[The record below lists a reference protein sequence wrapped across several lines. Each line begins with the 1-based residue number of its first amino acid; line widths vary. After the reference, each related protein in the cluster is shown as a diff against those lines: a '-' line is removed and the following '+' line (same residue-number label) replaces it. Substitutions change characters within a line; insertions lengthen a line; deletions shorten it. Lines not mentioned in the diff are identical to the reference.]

1 MARHIHTVAC
11 LLAGLLA
18 AGPGPATAQALQ
30 GQVIRIG
37 IGAPLTGGAA
47 SFGVEMKNAVELAI
61 EDQNRAGGVLGAKLE
76 AAVFDDE
83 ASDAKGQAGAT
94 TLCQDPAV
102 LGVVGHVNSNV
113 SISASSVYAACGLA
127 MLTPMS
133 SNPGVTD
140 RGLPN
145 VFRLTNRDDHKGPGL
160 AAYLYRRAGKRRA
173 VVVDDQTAYGRGL
186 ADLFAGAFAKLGG
199 TVVARPTVKV
209 GDRDFQTLLAGLP
222 AGFDVMFFGGIAEAP
237 YLLQQMRERGL
248 NQLFSCG
255 DGCWNVKGFIQ
266 PAGAAATRGEGV
278 LILSAAP
285 AIGRVPGSAAFA
297 ERYTQR
303 FGPIANY
310 ALNSYDSARLV
321 IVAIQQAASARGG
334 VPSRGEVVAA
344 LRRLQY
350 QGIAYARPVTW
361 DAKGDNTAAVIFV
374 NVVEGDRFK
383 EVGEI
388 TRTDMPD

>member
-1 MARHIHTVAC
+1 MTRDWCAIALTMLS
-11 LLAGLLA
+11 LLAGWSDP
-18 AGPGPATAQALQ
+18 AGAQLE
-30 GQVIRIG
+30 GQTIRIG

-47 SFGVEMKNAVELAI
+47 SFGIEMKNAVELALD
-61 EDQNRAGGVLGAKLE
+61 EQNAAGGLLGARVD
-76 AAVFDDE
+76 ARVFDDE
-83 ASDAKGQAGAT
+83 ASDAKGQAGAADF
-94 TLCQDPAV
+94 CGDPTV
-102 LGVVGHVNSNV
+102 LAVVGHVNSNV
-113 SISASSVYAACGLA
+113 SIAASNVYAGCGLA

-160 AAYLYRRAGKRRA
+160 AAYLYRRAAKRRA

-199 TVVARPTVKV
+199 TVVVRPTVKV
-209 GDRDFQTLLAGLP
+209 GDRDFQALLAFLP
-222 AGFDVMFFGGIAEAP
+222 PDFDVMFFGGIAEAP
-237 YLLQQMRERGL
+237 YLLQQMRERGQ
-248 NQLFSCG
+248 NQLFACG

-266 PAGAAATRGEGV
+266 PAGGAATRGEGV

-297 ERYTQR
+297 ERYTKR

-310 ALNSYDSARLV
+310 APSSYDSARLV
-321 IVAIQQAASARGG
+321 IAAIQQAASARGG
-334 VPSRGEVVAA
+334 LPPRGEVVAA
-344 LRRLQY
+344 LRKVQY

-388 TRTDMPD
+388 TRGDTPN

>member
-18 AGPGPATAQALQ
+18 AGPGPATAQALR

-47 SFGVEMKNAVELAI
+47 SFGVEMRNAVELAI
-61 EDQNRAGGVLGAKLE
+61 EDQNRAGGVRGAKLE

-173 VVVDDQTAYGRGL
+173 VVVDDQTAYGKGL
-186 ADLFAGAFAKLGG
+186 ADLFAGAFARLGG

-209 GDRDFQTLLAGLP
+209 GDRDFQPLLAGLP
-222 AGFDVMFFGGIAEAP
+222 ADFDVVFFGGIAEAP

-248 NQLFSCG
+248 NQLFACG

-266 PAGAAATRGEGV
+266 PAGAAATKGEGV

-297 ERYTQR
+297 ERYTKR

-321 IVAIQQAASARGG
+321 ISAIQQAASATGG
-334 VPSRGEVVAA
+334 RPTRADVVAA
-344 LRRLQY
+344 LRKAQY
-350 QGIAYARPVTW
+350 QGVAYARPVTW
-361 DAKGDNTAAVIFV
+361 DARGDNTAAVIFV

-388 TRTDMPD
+388 TRSDTPN

>member
-1 MARHIHTVAC
+1 MARRIRTVAF

-18 AGPGPATAQALQ
+18 ACSGPASAQLQ

-47 SFGVEMKNAVELAI
+47 TFGVEMKNAVEMAI
-61 EDQNRAGGVLGAKLE
+61 EEQNGAGGVLGARLE
-76 AAVFDDE
+76 AAGFDDE
-83 ASDAKGQAGAT
+83 ASDAKGQAGAAA
-94 TLCQDPAV
+94 LCQDPAV
-102 LGVVGHVNSNV
+102 LAVVGHVNSNV
-113 SISASSVYAACGLA
+113 SITASSVYAGCGLA

-173 VVVDDQTAYGRGL
+173 VVVDDQTAYGKGL
-186 ADLFAGAFAKLGG
+186 ADLFAGAFARLGG

-209 GDRDFQTLLAGLP
+209 GDRDFQPLLAGLP
-222 AGFDVMFFGGIAEAP
+222 ADFDVVFFGGIAEAP

-248 NQLFSCG
+248 NQLFACG

-266 PAGAAATRGEGV
+266 PAGAAATKGEGV

-297 ERYTQR
+297 ERYTKR

-321 IVAIQQAASARGG
+321 ISAIQQAASATGG
-334 VPSRGEVVAA
+334 RPTRADVVAA
-344 LRRLQY
+344 LRKAQY
-350 QGIAYARPVTW
+350 QGVAYARPVTW
-361 DAKGDNTAAVIFV
+361 DARGDNTAAVIFV

-388 TRTDMPD
+388 TRSDTPN

>member
-1 MARHIHTVAC
+1 MARRIRTVAF
-11 LLAGLLA
+11 LLAFLLA
-18 AGPGPATAQALQ
+18 AWSGPASAQLQ

-47 SFGVEMKNAVELAI
+47 TFGVEMKNAVEMAI
-61 EDQNRAGGVLGAKLE
+61 EEQNGTGGVLGARLE
-76 AAVFDDE
+76 AAGFDDE
-83 ASDAKGQAGAT
+83 ASDAKGQAGAAA
-94 TLCQDPAV
+94 LCQDPAV
-102 LGVVGHVNSNV
+102 LAVVGHVNSNV
-113 SISASSVYAACGLA
+113 SITASSVYAGCGLA

-173 VVVDDQTAYGRGL
+173 VVVDDQTAYGKGL
-186 ADLFAGAFAKLGG
+186 ADLFAGAFARLGG

-209 GDRDFQTLLAGLP
+209 GDRDFQPLLAGLP
-222 AGFDVMFFGGIAEAP
+222 ADFDVVFFGGIAEAP

-248 NQLFSCG
+248 NQLFACG

-266 PAGAAATRGEGV
+266 PAGAAATKGEGV

-297 ERYTQR
+297 ERYTKR

-321 IVAIQQAASARGG
+321 ISAIQQAASATGG
-334 VPSRGEVVAA
+334 RPTRADVVAA
-344 LRRLQY
+344 LRKAQY
-350 QGIAYARPVTW
+350 QGVAYARPVTW

-388 TRTDMPD
+388 TRSDTPN

>member
-1 MARHIHTVAC
+1 MARRIRTVAF

-18 AGPGPATAQALQ
+18 AWSGPATAQLQ

-37 IGAPLTGGAA
+37 IGTPLTGGAA
-47 SFGVEMKNAVELAI
+47 TFGVEMKNAVELAI
-61 EDQNRAGGVLGAKLE
+61 EEQNGAGGVLGARLE

-83 ASDAKGQAGAT
+83 ASDAKGQAGAAA
-94 TLCQDPAV
+94 LCQDPAV
-102 LGVVGHVNSNV
+102 LAVVGHVNSNV
-113 SISASSVYAACGLA
+113 SITASSVYAGCGLA

-160 AAYLYRRAGKRRA
+160 AAYLYRRAAKRRA

-186 ADLFAGAFAKLGG
+186 ADLFAAAFAKLGG

-209 GDRDFQTLLAGLP
+209 GDRDFQALLAGLP
-222 AGFDVMFFGGIAEAP
+222 PDFDVMFFGGIAEAP
-237 YLLQQMRERGL
+237 YLLQQMRERGQ
-248 NQLFSCG
+248 NQLFACG
-255 DGCWNVKGFIQ
+255 DGCWKKGFIQ
-266 PAGAAATRGEGV
+266 PAGGAATRGEGV

-297 ERYTQR
+297 ERYTKR

-310 ALNSYDSARLV
+310 APSSYDSARLV
-321 IVAIQQAASARGG
+321 IAAIQQAASARGG
-334 VPSRGEVVAA
+334 LPARGEVVAA
-344 LRRLQY
+344 LRKVQY

-388 TRTDMPD
+388 TRSDTPN

>member
-1 MARHIHTVAC
+1 MARRIHTVAF

-18 AGPGPATAQALQ
+18 AWSGPATAQLQ

-37 IGAPLTGGAA
+37 IGTPLTGGAA
-47 SFGVEMKNAVELAI
+47 TFGVEMKNAVELAI
-61 EDQNRAGGVLGAKLE
+61 EEQNGAGGVLGARLE

-83 ASDAKGQAGAT
+83 ASDAKGRAGAAA
-94 TLCQDPAV
+94 LCQDPAV
-102 LGVVGHVNSNV
+102 LAVVGHVNSNV
-113 SISASSVYAACGLA
+113 SITASSVYAGCGLA

-160 AAYLYRRAGKRRA
+160 AAYLYRRAAKRRA

-186 ADLFAGAFAKLGG
+186 ADLFAAAFAKLGG

-209 GDRDFQTLLAGLP
+209 GDRDFQVLLAGLP
-222 AGFDVMFFGGIAEAP
+222 PDFDVMFFGGIAEAP
-237 YLLQQMRERGL
+237 YLLQQMRERGQ
-248 NQLFSCG
+248 NQLFACG

-266 PAGAAATRGEGV
+266 PAGGAATRGEGV
-278 LILSAAP
+278 LVLSAAP

-297 ERYTQR
+297 ERYTKR

-310 ALNSYDSARLV
+310 APSSYDSARLV
-321 IVAIQQAASARGG
+321 IAAIQQAASAKGSL
-334 VPSRGEVVAA
+334 PARGEVVAA
-344 LRRLQY
+344 LRKVQY
-350 QGIAYARPVTW
+350 QGIAYTRPVTW

-388 TRTDMPD
+388 TRSDTLN

>member
-248 NQLFSCG
+248 NQLFTCG

-334 VPSRGEVVAA
+334 LPSRGEVVAA

-350 QGIAYARPVTW
+350 QGIAYTRPVSW

-388 TRTDMPD
+388 TRTDMSD

>member
-1 MARHIHTVAC
+1 MARRIRTVAF

-18 AGPGPATAQALQ
+18 AWSGPATAQLQ
-30 GQVIRIG
+30 GQVIRVG
-37 IGAPLTGGAA
+37 IGTPLTGGAA
-47 SFGVEMKNAVELAI
+47 TFGVEMKNAVELAI
-61 EDQNRAGGVLGAKLE
+61 EEQNGAGGVLGARLE

-83 ASDAKGQAGAT
+83 ASDAKGQAGAAA
-94 TLCQDPAV
+94 LCQDPVV
-102 LGVVGHVNSNV
+102 LAVVGHVNSNV
-113 SISASSVYAACGLA
+113 SITASNVYAGCGLA

-173 VVVDDQTAYGRGL
+173 VVVDDQTAYGKGL

-199 TVVARPTVKV
+199 TVVARHTVKV
-209 GDRDFQTLLAGLP
+209 GDRDFQPLLAGLP
-222 AGFDVMFFGGIAEAP
+222 PDFDVVFFGGIAEAP

-248 NQLFSCG
+248 NQLFACG

-266 PAGAAATRGEGV
+266 PAGSAATKGEGV

-297 ERYTQR
+297 ERYTKR

-310 ALNSYDSARLV
+310 APSSYDSARLV
-321 IVAIQQAASARGG
+321 ISAIQQAASAKGGPPTRGD
-334 VPSRGEVVAA
+334 VVAA
-344 LRRLQY
+344 LRKLQY

-374 NVVEGDRFK
+374 NVVESDRFK

-388 TRTDMPD
+388 TRSDTPN

>member
-1 MARHIHTVAC
+1 MAPHIRTVAF

-248 NQLFSCG
+248 NQLFACG

-334 VPSRGEVVAA
+334 LPSRGEVVAA

-350 QGIAYARPVTW
+350 QGIAYARPVSW

>member
-61 EDQNRAGGVLGAKLE
+61 EDQNRAGGGLGAKLE

-248 NQLFSCG
+248 NQLFTCG

-334 VPSRGEVVAA
+334 LPSRGEVVAA

-350 QGIAYARPVTW
+350 QGIAYTRPVSW

-388 TRTDMPD
+388 TRTDMSD

>member
-1 MARHIHTVAC
+1 MARRIHTVAF

-18 AGPGPATAQALQ
+18 AWSGPATAQLQ
-30 GQVIRIG
+30 RQVIRIG
-37 IGAPLTGGAA
+37 IGTPLTGGAA
-47 SFGVEMKNAVELAI
+47 TFGVEMKNAVELAI
-61 EDQNRAGGVLGAKLE
+61 EEQNGAGGVLGARLE

-83 ASDAKGQAGAT
+83 ASDAKGRAGAAA
-94 TLCQDPAV
+94 LCQDPAV
-102 LGVVGHVNSNV
+102 LAVVGHVNSNV
-113 SISASSVYAACGLA
+113 SITASSVYAGCGLA

-160 AAYLYRRAGKRRA
+160 AAYLYRRAAKRRA

-186 ADLFAGAFAKLGG
+186 ADLFAAAFAKLGG

-209 GDRDFQTLLAGLP
+209 GDRDFQALLAGLP
-222 AGFDVMFFGGIAEAP
+222 PDFDVMFFGGIAEAP
-237 YLLQQMRERGL
+237 YLLQQMRERGQ
-248 NQLFSCG
+248 NQLFACG

-266 PAGAAATRGEGV
+266 PAGGAATRGEGV

-297 ERYTQR
+297 ERYTKR

-310 ALNSYDSARLV
+310 APSSYDSARLM
-321 IVAIQQAASARGG
+321 IAAIRQAASARGG
-334 VPSRGEVVAA
+334 LPARGEVVAA
-344 LRRLQY
+344 LRKVQY

-388 TRTDMPD
+388 TRSDTPN

>member
-1 MARHIHTVAC
+1 MARRIRTVAF

-18 AGPGPATAQALQ
+18 AWSGPASAQLQ

-47 SFGVEMKNAVELAI
+47 TFGVEMKNAVEMAI
-61 EDQNRAGGVLGAKLE
+61 EEQNGTGGVLGARLE
-76 AAVFDDE
+76 AAGFDDE
-83 ASDAKGQAGAT
+83 ASDAKGQAGAAA
-94 TLCQDPAV
+94 LCQDPAV
-102 LGVVGHVNSNV
+102 LAVVGHVNSNV
-113 SISASSVYAACGLA
+113 SITASSVYAGCGLA

-173 VVVDDQTAYGRGL
+173 VVVDDQTAYGKGL
-186 ADLFAGAFAKLGG
+186 SDLFAGAFARLGG

-209 GDRDFQTLLAGLP
+209 GDRDFQPLLAGLP
-222 AGFDVMFFGGIAEAP
+222 ADFDVVFFGGIAEAP

-248 NQLFSCG
+248 NQLFACG

-266 PAGAAATRGEGV
+266 PAGAAATKGEGV

-297 ERYTQR
+297 ERYTKR

-321 IVAIQQAASARGG
+321 ISAIQQAASATGG
-334 VPSRGEVVAA
+334 RPTRADVVAA
-344 LRRLQY
+344 LRKAQY
-350 QGIAYARPVTW
+350 QGVAYARPVTW

-388 TRTDMPD
+388 TRSDTPN